1 MEPVNSMAMTIDQA
15 KAYKHFDRLYQA
27 GGWDGMGSGPGSDP
41 NANIAYLGMLSAVL
55 DTPGVNTV
63 LDIGCGDWQLMS
75 RIRLEHLYYTGW
87 DVAGTV
93 IEHNRQRFGSHRVMF
108 EVRNPLFDA
117 LPEADVVIMKD
128 VLQHMPTAHVQQ
140 VLSLVI
146 PRCRW
151 MLITNDHT
159 LENGPDVPV
168 GGYRRLNVL
177 RAPFNISGLIVV
189 APTAD
194 VYGKFTVLAPGGA

>member
-1 MEPVNSMAMTIDQA
+1 MSVTIDQA
-15 KAYKHFDRLYQA
+15 QAYKHFDRLYQA

-41 NANIAYLGMLSAVL
+41 SANTAYLGLLSGLLA
-55 DTPGVNTV
+55 TPGINTV

-75 RIRLEHLYYTGW
+75 RVRLEHLNYLGW
-87 DVAGTV
+87 DVAGSV
-93 IEHNRQRFGSHRVMF
+93 IERNRQRFGSKSAVF
-108 EVRNPLFDA
+108 EVRNPLFDPI
-117 LPEADVVIMKD
+117 PETDVVIMKD

-140 VLSLVI
+140 VLSRVVS
-146 PRCRW
+146 RCRW

-177 RAPFNISGLIVV
+177 RPPFNVGGLIVV